1 MFLKKL
7 KEANIYFLVILLLGI
22 FSAYPLSY
30 IFSILNI
37 TDYRMKLFIT
47 HLTIFIMP
55 AIIYL
60 LLSPRSIKDTL
71 RINKLYF
78 KDALLLILLAF
89 VCQPMVTLLSLISQ
103 LVFPNNVAMVITSI
117 IDTPYLLFLLLF
129 AVMPAITEEI
139 TIRGVVLAGYDD
151 ENIFVSAVVTGLF
164 FGIMHLDGQ
173 QFLYAVALG
182 IILALVVRI
191 TKSIFSSM
199 IIHFIINGTS
209 VTLSKLMEL
218 LPASEE
224 ELQAVSEVTLKNVP
238 NSVVLGAIFFY
249 AILTIICFV
258 AIYFIFKKLISLN
271 VKRNILTREEVRVKN
286 SLMKS
291 IKDVVNLPLVL
302 IIGIYIIYMSFFS

>member
-1 MFLKKL
+1 MFLRKSN
-7 KEANIYFLVILLLGI
+7 EANIYFLVILLLGI
-22 FSAYPLSY
+22 FMAYPLAY
-30 IFSILNI
+30 LFKFFNI

-47 HLTIFIMP
+47 HLTIFIIP

-60 LLSPRSIKDTL
+60 LLSKRNIRDTL
-71 RINKLYF
+71 KFNKLYF

-103 LVFPNNVAMVITSI
+103 LVFPNNVATVITAI

-151 ENIFVSAVVTGLF
+151 ENIYVSAVVTGLF

-209 VTLSKLMEL
+209 VTMSKLTDL
-218 LPASEE
+218 LPASKE
-224 ELQAVSEVTLKNVP
+224 ELQVASEITLTDLP
-238 NSVVLGAIFFY
+238 NSVILGAIFFY
-249 AILTIICFV
+249 AILTVICFV
-258 AIYFIFKKLISLN
+258 AIYFIFKKLILLN
-271 VKRNILTREEVRVKN
+271 VTRNIITREEVRLKKCF
-286 SLMKS
+286 MKS
-291 IKDVVNLPLVL
+291 IKDAINLPFIL
-302 IIGIYIIYMSFFS
+302 IIAIYIIYMSFFS

>member
-37 TDYRMKLFIT
+37 TDYRMRLFIT

-71 RINKLYF
+71 KINKLYF

-117 IDTPYLLFLLLF
+117 
-129 AVMPAITEEI
+129 
-139 TIRGVVLAGYDD
+139 
-151 ENIFVSAVVTGLF
+151 
-164 FGIMHLDGQ
+164 
-173 QFLYAVALG
+173 
-182 IILALVVRI
+182 
-191 TKSIFSSM
+191 
-199 IIHFIINGTS
+199 
-209 VTLSKLMEL
+209 
-218 LPASEE
+218 
-224 ELQAVSEVTLKNVP
+224 
-238 NSVVLGAIFFY
+238 
-249 AILTIICFV
+249 
-258 AIYFIFKKLISLN
+258 
-271 VKRNILTREEVRVKN
+271 
-286 SLMKS
+286 
-291 IKDVVNLPLVL
+291 
-302 IIGIYIIYMSFFS
+302 

>member
-164 FGIMHLDGQ
+164 FGIMHLDG
-173 QFLYAVALG
+173 
-182 IILALVVRI
+182 
-191 TKSIFSSM
+191 
-199 IIHFIINGTS
+199 
-209 VTLSKLMEL
+209 
-218 LPASEE
+218 
-224 ELQAVSEVTLKNVP
+224 
-238 NSVVLGAIFFY
+238 
-249 AILTIICFV
+249 
-258 AIYFIFKKLISLN
+258 
-271 VKRNILTREEVRVKN
+271 
-286 SLMKS
+286 
-291 IKDVVNLPLVL
+291 
-302 IIGIYIIYMSFFS
+302 

>member
-37 TDYRMKLFIT
+37 TDYRMRLFIT

-60 LLSPRSIKDTL
+60 LLSQRSIKDTL

-182 IILALVVRI
+182 IILALVVRNFVGTPTI
-191 TKSIFSSM
+191 VKQRSM
-199 IIHFIINGTS
+199 Y
-209 VTLSKLMEL
+209 
-218 LPASEE
+218 P
-224 ELQAVSEVTLKNVP
+224 TLKPDQRLILNR
-238 NSVVLGAIFFY
+238 LAI
-249 AILTIICFV
+249 T
-258 AIYFIFKKLISLN
+258 
-271 VKRNILTREEVRVKN
+271 
-286 SLMKS
+286 
-291 IKDVVNLPLVL
+291 
-302 IIGIYIIYMSFFS
+302 

>member
-1 MFLKKL
+1 
-7 KEANIYFLVILLLGI
+7 
-22 FSAYPLSY
+22 
-30 IFSILNI
+30 
-37 TDYRMKLFIT
+37 
-47 HLTIFIMP
+47 MP

-224 ELQAVSEVTLKNVP
+224 ELQTVSEVTLKNVP

-271 VKRNILTREEVRVKN
+271 IKRNILTREEVRVKN

-302 IIGIYIIYMSFFS
+302 IIGIYIIYMNFFS